1 MNNGALPSKGL
12 VIRNP
17 WIDLILSGRKT
28 WEMRSKPTS
37 IRGEIALIRAGS
49 GLVCG
54 VATLVDCLPP
64 LSLEELRATTSF
76 HAIPDSEL
84 EEAYK
89 RGWNTPWVLQDVK
102 RLDPPVPYE
111 HPSEAVVWVNLSDS
125 GRDDAGN
132 PDDVD
137 ADDPESRKL
146 DTSMS
151 PAATAAHTSA
161 GREVTGREWVEI
173 RLTDANVEHGHIY
186 LRTAE
191 HLFPADCIGGSKRSM
206 AGRYIRVRFNPGT
219 VVETDIDGKKM
230 ILRNRSSQR
239 DFFTRTGTKGG
250 DIVRITRTSEREFT
264 IAMADRAGAST
275 PEIS

>member
-1 MNNGALPSKGL
+1 MNNGSLPSKGL
-12 VIRNP
+12 VIRHP

-89 RGWNTPWVLQDVK
+89 GGWNTPWVLQDVN

-111 HPSEAVVWVNLSDS
+111 HPPGAVVWVNLSDG
-125 GRDDAGN
+125 GRDDAGS

-137 ADDPESRKL
+137 DPEPRRL
-146 DTSMS
+146 GTSMS
-151 PAATAAHTSA
+151 LSAATAHTSS
-161 GREVTGREWVEI
+161 
-173 RLTDANVEHGHIY
+173 
-186 LRTAE
+186 
-191 HLFPADCIGGSKRSM
+191 C
-206 AGRYIRVRFNPGT
+206 
-219 VVETDIDGKKM
+219 
-230 ILRNRSSQR
+230 
-239 DFFTRTGTKGG
+239 
-250 DIVRITRTSEREFT
+250 
-264 IAMADRAGAST
+264 RALKFEPHSGF
-275 PEIS
+275 ENE